1 MFGAAHSQSHGDLR
15 TLQKQRSVARKLKK
29 SLSVVLRPA
38 TPKILR
44 KIQSERKA
52 KKKEEKR

>member
-1 MFGAAHSQSHGDLR
+1 
-15 TLQKQRSVARKLKK
+15 VARKLKK